1 MSNKEKDNGTNLS
14 AKWIY
19 LAIAAFVIG
28 FGVYGY
34 FKVSKW
40 VRYAAIERYEKPI
53 SDYRVTNVYIEKDKY
68 KKKGRGVN
76 DDEEVDKE
84 PQYYMEVSYKG
95 KDYKLELE
103 GYEYSKYI
111 QNKGITLYY
120 DSKGD
125 EIFVAGAGGA
135 NLLVTA
141 LAAIVLLIAI
151 VFFLLRL
158 LFKSIK
164 RKRRLKK

>member
-1 MSNKEKDNGTNLS
+1 MNNKEKDSGKNVLP
-14 AKWIY
+14 KWAY
-19 LAIAAFVIG
+19 LVIAALLIG

-53 SDYRVTNVYIEKDKY
+53 TDYHITNVYVEKDKY

-76 DDEEVDKE
+76 DDEDVENE
-84 PQYYMEVSYKG
+84 PQYFMEVSYKG

-103 GYEYSKYI
+103 KHEYSKYC
-111 QNKGITLYY
+111 QKDGQITLYY
-120 DSKGD
+120 DAKGD
-125 EIFVAGAGGA
+125 DIFVAGTGGA

-141 LAAIVLLIAI
+141 LAAFVLLLVI

-164 RKRRLKK
+164 GKRR